1 MGNYVRNDTSFLQA
15 PYRGAVRSGGGSGL
29 ILFTDG
35 DEAVVLTVAHGY
47 DLTSMNA
54 TEKMDDK
61 LTNDGGRG
69 FALHRVLGIRT
80 LAHPRV

>member
-1 MGNYVRNDTSFLQA
+1 MSRRIFAALFAFLGAALGRVRPARAILMGNYVRNDTSFLQA

-47 DLTSMNA
+47 T
-54 TEKMDDK
+54 
-61 LTNDGGRG
+61 
-69 FALHRVLGIRT
+69 
-80 LAHPRV
+80 